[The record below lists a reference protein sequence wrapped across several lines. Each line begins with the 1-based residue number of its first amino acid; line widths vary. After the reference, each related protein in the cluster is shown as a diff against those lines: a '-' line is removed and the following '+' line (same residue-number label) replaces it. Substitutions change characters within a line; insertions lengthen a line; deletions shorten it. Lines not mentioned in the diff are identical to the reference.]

1 MSPMTDSLR
10 FAEAVSLQDLSTY
23 IKRARRI
30 QEQGIRLQAVGQV
43 LAAWVPVMTPGSLL
57 SQLPAV
63 LGLRTVALAEES
75 RADVTTELSSI
86 SERIARMNPAETE
99 LSLPPSRL
107 SVPWAAVTPPRSGW
121 ESLGRVSDDHLRS
134 QAAAGIAQITQAVPT
149 TAGAAVV
156 EQVREQV
163 WGRDLETETAVPAE
177 GADAPEAQPLRDAAI
192 PAGAAFGAHALNFL
206 AAEGAGGSTS
216 VHRRGRWVRLSSQG
230 GYILCRSTREPA
242 SL

>member
-63 LGLRTVALAEES
+63 LGLRTVALAEDS
-75 RADVTTELSSI
+75 RADVTAELSSI

-99 LSLPPSRL
+99 LALPPSRL

-121 ESLGRVSDDHLRS
+121 DPLGSLRDDHLRA
-134 QAAAGIAQITQAVPT
+134 QAQSGITQITQAVPT

-163 WGRDLETETAVPAE
+163 WGADLQVD
-177 GADAPEAQPLRDAAI
+177 ADAAAEAQPLQDAAI

-206 AAEGAGGSTS
+206 APEGAGGTTA
-216 VHRRGRWVRLSSQG
+216 VHRRGRWIRLSSQG

-242 SL
+242 TL

>member
-30 QEQGIRLQAVGQV
+30 QEQGIRLQAVGRV
-43 LAAWVPVMTPGSLL
+43 LAAWVPVMTPGSLT

-75 RADVTTELSSI
+75 RADVTAELSSI

-121 ESLGRVSDDHLRS
+121 EPLGSVADDQLRS
-134 QAAAGIAQITQAVPT
+134 QAASGIARSPKPC
-149 TAGAAVV
+149 
-156 EQVREQV
+156 RP
-163 WGRDLETETAVPAE
+163 RR
-177 GADAPEAQPLRDAAI
+177 APPSSSRS
-192 PAGAAFGAHALNFL
+192 GNRS
-206 AAEGAGGSTS
+206 GAGTWRPMPQQTVG
-216 VHRRGRWVRLSSQG
+216 RRPRRSSAAMPPS
-230 GYILCRSTREPA
+230 RRARPSAPTR
-242 SL
+242 

>member
-1 MSPMTDSLR
+1 MTDSLR

-43 LAAWVPVMTPGSLL
+43 LAAWVPVMTPGSLT

-63 LGLRTVALAEES
+63 LGLRTVALAEAS

-121 ESLGRVSDDHLRS
+121 EPLGSLPDDHLRA
-134 QAAAGIAQITQAVPT
+134 QAQSGIAQITEAVPT

-163 WGRDLETETAVPAE
+163 WGRDLETENASSAE
-177 GADAPEAQPLRDAAI
+177 DAQQLHEAAI

-206 AAEGAGGSTS
+206 AAEGASGSTA

-242 SL
+242 IL